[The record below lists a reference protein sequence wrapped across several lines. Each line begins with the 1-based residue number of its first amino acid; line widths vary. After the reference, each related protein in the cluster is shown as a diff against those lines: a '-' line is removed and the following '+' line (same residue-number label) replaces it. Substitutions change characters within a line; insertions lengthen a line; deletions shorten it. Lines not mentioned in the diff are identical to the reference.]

1 MLYILKDYNRI
12 NKMNMKK
19 IVQYSFI
26 AIVYFAIVSC
36 NQSSTPNVN
45 IPEYKLLKTEEPK
58 VKSNGYISPTQ
69 NLEYYIE
76 IDHPF
81 LQDSLE
87 LLQNYFVEKGISEFP
102 GVNKVIVRVY
112 LKGASIQGIPYA
124 SLILIGDK
132 KEINITGS
140 ANSAD
145 FVNNQLVDYD
155 VLGCWTVYGDGGYVL
170 CKKAEKYFA
179 VYIDKKNQK
188 VGELELIK
196 TKKVRGETAYYSPNP
211 DNHEYMIIMSDGL
224 YIYDE
229 TGESGTDPVVWPND
243 PSWNR

>member
-1 MLYILKDYNRI
+1 
-12 NKMNMKK
+12 MNIKK
-19 IVQYSFI
+19 IALYSFI
-26 AIVYFAIVSC
+26 AIVFFAIVSC
-36 NQSSTPNVN
+36 NQSSKPNVI
-45 IPEYKLLKTEEPK
+45 IPEYKLLKTEEPN

-87 LLQNYFVEKGISEFP
+87 LLQNYFVEKGKSEFP
-102 GVNKVIVRVY
+102 GVNKIIVRVY
-112 LKGASIQGIPYA
+112 LKGASTQGIPYA
-124 SLILIGDK
+124 SLLLIGDK

-140 ANSAD
+140 ANSAN
-145 FVNNQLVDYD
+145 FVNNILVDYD

-170 CKKAEKYFA
+170 CKKADKYYA
-179 VYIDKKNQK
+179 AYIDKKNQK
-188 VGELELIK
+188 VGELEIIK
-196 TKKVRGETAYYSPNP
+196 TKKVKGETAYYSQES